1 MQLQRSQLILK
12 QFYMQVFFDELT
24 SISYNWLLLNDKVF
38 NPRGKMAKQEE
49 KKEKKVK
56 RPTALKRDLQN
67 SKRRLINKVYKSR
80 VRTLIRAFQETIEK
94 GDQAATTEKLNE
106 VYSILDKCA
115 KKGIFKLNK
124 VSRTKSRLAARA
136 VAKA

>member
-1 MQLQRSQLILK
+1 
-12 QFYMQVFFDELT
+12 
-24 SISYNWLLLNDKVF
+24 
-38 NPRGKMAKQEE
+38 MAKQEE
-49 KKEKKVK
+49 KGKKAK

-67 SKRRLINKVYKSR
+67 EKRRLNNRVYKSR
-80 VRTLIRAFQETIEK
+80 VRTAIRAFQESLAK

-106 VYSILDKCA
+106 AYSILDKCA
-115 KKGIFKLNK
+115 KKGVFKVNK

>member
-1 MQLQRSQLILK
+1 
-12 QFYMQVFFDELT
+12 
-24 SISYNWLLLNDKVF
+24 
-38 NPRGKMAKQEE
+38 MAKQED
-49 KKEKKVK
+49 KKAEKKVK

-67 SKRRLINKVYKSR
+67 KKRRMNNKIYKSR
-80 VRTLIRAFQETIEK
+80 VRTAIRTFQESIEK

-106 VYSILDKCA
+106 VYSILDKCT
-115 KKGIFKLNK
+115 KKGVFKLNK

>member
-1 MQLQRSQLILK
+1 
-12 QFYMQVFFDELT
+12 
-24 SISYNWLLLNDKVF
+24 
-38 NPRGKMAKQEE
+38 MAKQQAA
-49 KKEKKVK
+49 KKVK

-67 SKRRLINKVYKSR
+67 KKRRLDNKIYKSR
-80 VRTLIRAFQETIEK
+80 VRTAVRSFHESLEK
-94 GDQAATTEKLNE
+94 GDQAVSKAKLDD

-115 KKGIFKLNK
+115 KKGVFKLNK

>member
-1 MQLQRSQLILK
+1 
-12 QFYMQVFFDELT
+12 
-24 SISYNWLLLNDKVF
+24 
-38 NPRGKMAKQEE
+38 MAKQEDKKAE
-49 KKEKKVK
+49 KKTK

-67 SKRRLINKVYKSR
+67 KKRRMDNRVYKSR
-80 VRTLIRAFQETIEK
+80 VRTAIRSFQESIEK
-94 GDQAATTEKLNE
+94 GDQTVTTEKLNE

-115 KKGIFKLNK
+115 KKGVFKLNK

>member
-1 MQLQRSQLILK
+1 
-12 QFYMQVFFDELT
+12 
-24 SISYNWLLLNDKVF
+24 
-38 NPRGKMAKQEE
+38 MAKQEE

-67 SKRRLINKVYKSR
+67 EKRRLNNKIYKSR
-80 VRTLIRAFQETIEK
+80 VRTAIRAFQDSIAK
-94 GDQAATTEKLNE
+94 DDHSTTNDKLNE
-106 VYSILDKCA
+106 VYSLLDKCA
-115 KKGIFKLNK
+115 KKGIFKINK

>member
-1 MQLQRSQLILK
+1 
-12 QFYMQVFFDELT
+12 
-24 SISYNWLLLNDKVF
+24 
-38 NPRGKMAKQEE
+38 MAKQE
-49 KKEKKVK
+49 EKKVK
-56 RPTALKRDLQN
+56 RPTAQKRDLQN
-67 SKRRLINKVYKSR
+67 KKRRMNNKMYKSR
-80 VRTLIRAFQETIEK
+80 VRTAIRSFQDSLAK

-115 KKGIFKLNK
+115 KKGVFKLNK

>member
-1 MQLQRSQLILK
+1 
-12 QFYMQVFFDELT
+12 
-24 SISYNWLLLNDKVF
+24 
-38 NPRGKMAKQEE
+38 MAKQE
-49 KKEKKVK
+49 EKKVK

-67 SKRRLINKVYKSR
+67 RKRRMNNKVYKSR
-80 VRTLIRAFQETIEK
+80 VRTAIRSFQDSITK
-94 GDQAATTEKLNE
+94 GDQTITSQKLNE

-115 KKGIFKLNK
+115 KKGVFKLNK